1 MFTPEMMT
9 EVLIKSSQYEQN
21 GFQQL
26 AVVVFYLFFVVRF
39 GDARFRDD
47 FAGVNVP
54 RRQVRQFV
62 HARESSLFKHKK
74 KFKSINSKFNHIQFN
89 FFKF

>member
-39 GDARFRDD
+39 GDARFRYD
-47 FAGVNVP
+47 FTRVDMSS
-54 RRQVRQFV
+54 RQIRQFMDPCKSTLK
-62 HARESSLFKHKK
+62 REAKK
-74 KFKSINSKFNHIQFN
+74 KKMSIEDGRLLIKSAS
-89 FFKF
+89 